1 MYRVGNIDI
10 PPVQGSSVAIHMD
23 LAQVFAENPFII
35 VSVLSGSAAA
45 AVLLYAILRS
55 KRRVGLF
62 SSAAEQNEPE
72 SSRWNGGSRRSVLDR
87 ITLLNRNLA
96 QCPRCYRIEFA
107 NARFCS
113 GCGTSMIDSAESL
126 MPSPHELETHYATQ
140 NGPTRLVGISMKPD
154 ARTKIG
160 VIISLQEDDSQT
172 KIKHAQKS

>member
-172 KIKHAQKS
+172 KIKYAQKS